1 MRIIC
6 PEDTMNTS
14 RLSERNVN
22 PQNLPKSLK
31 NIGILLNP

>member
-6 PEDTMNTS
+6 PEGTMNTS
-14 RLSERNVN
+14 TLSERNVN
-22 PQNLPKSLK
+22 PENLHKSLK